1 MKYCKKF
8 VDLTWNYFFIVNLL
22 MSATDLKYWVSM
34 KSLCLSFL
42 KNCLEVAV
50 YERCCS
56 STLEK
61 VKGMNG
67 FMKVAT
73 LLSAFLSWYIL
84 TGVILISCA
93 MSK

>member
-50 YERCCS
+50 YE
-56 STLEK
+56 
-61 VKGMNG
+61 
-67 FMKVAT
+67 
-73 LLSAFLSWYIL
+73 
-84 TGVILISCA
+84 
-93 MSK
+93 